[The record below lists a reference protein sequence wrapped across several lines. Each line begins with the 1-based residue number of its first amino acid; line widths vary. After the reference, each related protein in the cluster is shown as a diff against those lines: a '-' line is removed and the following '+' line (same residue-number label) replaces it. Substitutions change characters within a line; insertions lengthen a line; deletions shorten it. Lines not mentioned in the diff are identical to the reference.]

1 VFFHRP
7 AEWQDQ
13 SMNSTI
19 FFLNF
24 CGMTVLFNGHYN
36 SAGQGGKASL
46 AGPVISEVRGGWA
59 FHFAGE
65 FFFGFIPV
73 RLIFSAFG
81 DFG

>member
-1 VFFHRP
+1 M
-7 AEWQDQ
+7 Q
-13 SMNSTI
+13 
-19 FFLNF
+19 
-24 CGMTVLFNGHYN
+24 
-36 SAGQGGKASL
+36 GQGRVWFSGISFYLAS
-46 AGPVISEVRGGWA
+46 ARTVISEVRGGWA